1 LNTLK
6 KTLRV
11 YYDLL
16 KKGGYLYV
24 DKYRDSEIL
33 AKKTVAT
40 LKIKKTKE
48 KKEIVFYVERLV

>member
-1 LNTLK
+1 MNTLK